1 MEFQPTLSNV
11 LNNPNQYT
19 MDEIMSVLYRE
30 VPDLHDK
37 ISEAIEKGYL
47 NGWEAC
53 ADSDGNDYDD
63 YCEVTG
69 LVNVQG

>member
-19 MDEIMSVLYRE
+19 MDEIMRVLYRE

-37 ISEAIEKGYL
+37 ISEAIEEGYL
-47 NGWEAC
+47 NGWGSC

-63 YCEVTG
+63 
-69 LVNVQG
+69 